1 MARSTYLK
9 AAAAILLATA
19 MAAALAILLLPRLLD
34 LDRYQQDI
42 QRLAQQALNRRVSY
56 QSASFSK
63 SLLPS
68 IVFRGVTI
76 AERSGGGELLRAE
89 EVSFKLALLPLF
101 HKELR
106 LQQLIAV
113 RPVLALSRDAAGV
126 FNIDDLL
133 QAKPSRFKLRL
144 GSLHLRNARLL
155 FSDRHISPEGFSA
168 TLEHLELDVN
178 GLDRGHNSAFRLATT
193 IADAEG
199 PSTLS
204 LSGTAEIA
212 AEHQPI
218 SQTRVNASV
227 AAKNLNAWPYWP
239 YFARHLPFQR
249 VRGRVDLDAG
259 FHGKLTEFASRGKL
273 RIRGLYFNYPQV
285 FHAVLTPKEVRLSYE
300 LALTPRDFSVPRFT
314 LDVDALR
321 ATGSCF
327 LGDLHSNDLRI
338 TARAVTS
345 PFRLEDFH
353 QYIPYGV
360 IVKGPAD
367 FIEQHIKGGVY
378 RLDDGSLDGRVSQI
392 THMELGTNYNVL
404 HIRGR
409 VEKGIVSYQQ
419 APSFNDIKGEL
430 ELKGKDFI
438 LRRMSGNFGGSPFT
452 LDGRIAD
459 YPLHKPASYPFT
471 MTATPAQAE
480 VAWLLGQKE
489 PADTSFTGKSTLDLA
504 GAGTTADYRLSGAWE
519 LTGAKYRF
527 RQVIDKPAGRPNNLR
542 FSARLGKDEAQL
554 EELRYEL
561 SPLEATVRARY
572 RYQEPAP
579 LSFSVVTNRFPAESV
594 FDLAPGLKSYHPTG
608 KLQVNAS
615 GSGNP
620 AEPANM
626 ELKGEITLADC
637 SAQPFAQV
645 KPLSGVSGTIRLAR
659 DALETDRL
667 SGSVGNTAIV
677 LKGRLHRLA
686 KPVAELTFSTPRLR
700 PEDFGLVSAGKT
712 PMIQAVSGSLAFQE
726 GIVSVSSLTGSVN
739 STTFKMS
746 GNWQEHRRP
755 TVSLRLDFPHLVV
768 EDLVALAALRP
779 AGETKPRPE
788 PLSLRAR
795 VTTTDGSFKDLHFQ
809 KLDTTLSLVG
819 SSLQVDALRVGAIG
833 GTVTGS
839 GKADFAAS
847 GGPVYQARYTMQRV
861 DAEKFQR
868 LTGAT
873 PFLTGEL
880 SVEGE
885 LAIQGNNTAEFAR
898 TARTRATVHLEKAE
912 ISITLP
918 PEQGGGVSR
927 IPCQKLDAKLSAR
940 EQTFTIEQ
948 LQAAIFGGT
957 VAGNA
962 WADFAG
968 EGWPSYQV
976 HYRLE
981 GVEAAQLQKA
991 AGVKVYVSGKLSAGG
1006 DLTAKGSHWEE
1017 LKKTGSVATELD
1029 LSNGVIQLDA
1039 LGGGPG
1045 QAGQLPFKSLHTKLS
1060 VEKHLLTVRST
1071 RMEALEGV
1079 ITGEAEADFTTPERP
1094 GYRVDCQAEGLN
1106 AAQVLKAFQVKRELT
1121 GRLKL
1126 KAGLT
1131 ARGTALSELEKTLQ
1145 GTVELHFAKGVINKY
1160 ATISKIFSIL
1170 NVSQLL
1176 SFHLPDMVTTGM
1188 PYDRLDGTFTLK
1200 DGVASTGDLTLA
1212 TPSINMAAVGTADLV
1227 SSRLDLVVGVE
1238 LLQTIGKVVSR
1249 IPVVGWI
1256 LTGSNKRFLVT
1267 YFDVKGDWNDPKVSA
1282 VPVSSI
1288 SGGVTNIFKRI
1299 LKLPAE
1305 LVTKPG
1311 EVIIGK

>member
-19 MAAALAILLLPRLLD
+19 IAAALAILLLPRLLD

-42 QRLAQQALNRRVSY
+42 QRLAQQALNRRVSF

-89 EVSFKLALLPLF
+89 EVSFQIALFPLLR
-101 HKELR
+101 KELR

-133 QAKPSRFKLRL
+133 QAKPSRFKVRL
-144 GSLHLRNARLL
+144 GSLHLREARLH
-155 FSDRHISPEGFSA
+155 FSDHYISPEGFTTS
-168 TLEHLELDVN
+168 LEHLELDVN
-178 GLDRGHNSAFRLATT
+178 GLARGHRSAFRLATN

-218 SQTRVNASV
+218 SQTEVNASV

-259 FHGKLTEFASRGKL
+259 FHGKLTEFASKGKL

-300 LALTPRDFSVPRFT
+300 LALTPRDFSVKRFT

-327 LGDLHSNDLRI
+327 LGDLHSHDLRI
-338 TARAVTS
+338 TARATTS

-419 APSFNDIKGEL
+419 APSFNNIKGEL

-438 LRRMSGNFGGSPFT
+438 LRGMSGNFGGSPFT
-452 LDGRIAD
+452 LEGKIAD
-459 YPLHKPASYPFT
+459 YPIHKPASYPFT

-489 PADTSFTGKSTLDLA
+489 PAATSFTGKSTLNLS
-504 GAGTTADYRLSGAWE
+504 GAGTTADYRLSGTWE
-519 LTGAKYRF
+519 LTGAQYRF
-527 RQVIDKPAGRPNNLR
+527 RQVIDKPAGRSNNLR
-542 FSARLGKDEAQL
+542 FSARLGKDEAEL
-554 EELRYEL
+554 EELRYQL

-572 RYQEPAP
+572 RYQEPAA
-579 LSFSVVTNRFPAESV
+579 LSFSVVTNRFQAESV

-608 KLQVNAS
+608 ELQVNAG

-620 AEPANM
+620 AEPAAM
-626 ELKGEITLADC
+626 DLRGEIILANC
-637 SAQPFAQV
+637 SAHPFAQV

-667 SGSVGNTAIV
+667 SGSVGNTSFV
-677 LKGRLHRLA
+677 LKGRLHRLV
-686 KPVAELTFSTPRLR
+686 KPIAELTFSSPRLR
-700 PEDFGLVSAGKT
+700 PEDFGLVGTGTT
-712 PMIQAVSGSLAFQE
+712 PLIRAVSGSLTFQE
-726 GIVSVSSLTGSVN
+726 GIVSVSSLSGSVN
-739 STTFKMS
+739 STTFTMS

-788 PLSLRAR
+788 PISLKAR
-795 VTTTDGSFKDLHFQ
+795 VTTADGRFKDIDFH

-819 SSLQVDALRVGAIG
+819 SSLQVDALRVGVIG

-839 GKADFAAS
+839 GQADFAAS

-868 LTGAT
+868 LTGVT

-898 TARTRATVHLEKAE
+898 TARTRATVHLEKGE
-912 ISITLP
+912 ISLSLP
-918 PEQGGGVSR
+918 PERGGGVSR
-927 IPCQKLDAKLSAR
+927 IPCQKLDAKLSAK

-948 LQAAIFGGT
+948 LQAAVFGGT

-981 GVEAAQLQKA
+981 GVDAAQLQKA

-1017 LKKTGSVATELD
+1017 LKKTGSAATELD
-1029 LSNGVIQLDA
+1029 LSHGVIHLDA

-1045 QAGQLPFKSLHTKLS
+1045 QAVPFKSLHTKLS
-1060 VEKHLLTVRST
+1060 VEKHVLTVRST

-1079 ITGEAEADFTTPERP
+1079 LTGEAEADFTLPDRP
-1094 GYRVDCQAEGLN
+1094 GYRVDCQAEGIN

-1126 KAGLT
+1126 KAGLA
-1131 ARGTALSELEKTLQ
+1131 ARGAPLSELEKTLQ
-1145 GTVELHFAKGVINKY
+1145 GSVELHFEKGVINKY

-1170 NVSQLL
+1170 NISQLL
-1176 SFHLPDMVTTGM
+1176 SFRLPDMVTTGM
-1188 PYDRLDGTFTLK
+1188 PYDRLDGTITLK

-1227 SSRLDLVVGVE
+1227 SRKLDLVVGVE

-1267 YFDVKGDWNDPKVSA
+1267 YFEAKGDWNDPKVSA